1 MDFYFPRSRIFLTAV
16 HKSGSTSAMNFF
28 GALEQYLDMSNLSI
42 DQHSN
47 EAEVELN
54 YLDKWWEV
62 HSDNEIA
69 LKYIV
74 ESNFLS
80 DGIAICSIAIVR
92 DPLERFSSFWFNK
105 IALVRDSTYFEVAK
119 KYFPN
124 VEITSMESIRESA
137 KAFLKST
144 EFTKRLLDDLHL
156 RPQAASIQLNR
167 KYDLVIETKQLSQ
180 IPQRLADKS
189 SQFRFISESKFPH
202 FNITEKEL
210 TDKFYDEELVNMLVN
225 AYSEDFNLLESKNI
239 SLTHHNPHY
248 GGEPEAGLLDKINAI
263 RIRELANQMMARL
276 EFISRETTAIAVERD
291 AIAAERDAIAAER
304 DAMLNS
310 RIWRFT
316 RFYRESKLL
325 NRKKR

>member
-1 MDFYFPRSRIFLTAV
+1 
-16 HKSGSTSAMNFF
+16 MNFF

-42 DQHSN
+42 DQLSN
-47 EAEVELN
+47 EAEIELS
-54 YLDKWWEV
+54 YRDEWWEV
-62 HSDNEIA
+62 HSDNEMAI
-69 LKYIV
+69 KYIV
-74 ESNFLS
+74 ESDFLS
-80 DGIAICSIAIVR
+80 DSIAICSIAIVR
-92 DPLERFSSFWFNK
+92 DPLEKFSSFWFNK
-105 IALVRDSTYFEVAK
+105 IALARDSTYYEVAK

-137 KAFLKST
+137 KVFLKST
-144 EFTKRLLDDLHL
+144 EFNTGLIGDLHL

-167 KYDLVIETKQLSQ
+167 KYDLVIETKELSQ
-180 IPQRLADKS
+180 IPQQLADKYP
-189 SQFRFISESKFPH
+189 QFSFISKSKFPH

-210 TDKFYDEELVNMLVN
+210 TDTFYDKELVDLVFN

-248 GGEPEAGLLDKINAI
+248 GGEPEPGLLDKINAI
-263 RIRELANQMMARL
+263 RIRELANRMMARL
-276 EFISRETTAIAVERD
+276 EFISRETT
-291 AIAAERDAIAAER
+291 AIAAER

-325 NRKKR
+325 NRQNK